1 MTGRT
6 LRVAT
11 WNVHGAFKGA
21 RPAPWEFLTERG
33 VEVAL
38 AQESYP
44 APLPWTMVGPAR
56 PYTKK
61 AWGTAVAAR
70 GVGIEALPE
79 FPANPFRS
87 RPTPVASSDP
97 SEAELG
103 TMQAAMI
110 IAPGVAVDT
119 NLVVVSLY
127 GRINDGYS
135 FMNIH
140 GMLNTL
146 VPLIDGPL
154 GRHVLIGGDINNGTQ
169 LPVKDSRW
177 PQHHNLMDRFAA
189 SGFVDLLDRHL
200 PLDRGP
206 LKGCPCG
213 PMTTCR
219 HVRTQRHGN
228 KTDGK
233 PWQTDYLWAAP
244 ALAER
249 VISCRALDEEQAWAI
264 SDHCPVVAD
273 IDLG

>member
-11 WNVHGAFKGA
+11 WNVQGAFKGA

-44 APLPWTMVGPAR
+44 APLPWTIVAPAR
-56 PYTKK
+56 PFTNKG
-61 AWGTAVAAR
+61 WGTAVAAR
-70 GVGIEALPE
+70 NLDIAPLPA
-79 FPANPFRS
+79 FPANKFRK
-87 RPTPVASSDP
+87 RTTKVTPPEPTGADP
-97 SEAELG
+97 G
-103 TMQAAMI
+103 TMQAATI
-110 IAPGVAVDT
+110 TLPDT
-119 NLVVVSLY
+119 EIGSVVVVSLY
-127 GRINDGYS
+127 ARINDGYS

-146 VPLIDGPL
+146 TPLIDGPL

-169 LPVKDSRW
+169 LPVTDPRW
-177 PQHHNLMDRFAA
+177 PQHRNLMDRFTAT
-189 SGFVDLLDRHL
+189 GFVDLLDRHL

-206 LKGCPCG
+206 LKGCACG

-228 KTDGK
+228 KTDSK
-233 PWQTDYLWAAP
+233 PWQTDYLWATP
-244 ALAER
+244 ALTQR
-249 VISCRALDEEQAWAI
+249 VTSCRTLDEEPAWAI